1 MGMCENCKYRLF
13 LANAYDM
20 HIDSNDCDKVN
31 THFCEKMQKPDTTV
45 IIDAGCTDKTI
56 YHKGYKDGVKS
67 VEVVRCKDCKY
78 CLETSASSTKIACS
92 KGVNWRAVEPNHYCS
107 YGERKDH
114 EASQD
119 YGGQGSDRYLPGIQA
134 GGWEG
139 IRGKV

>member
-1 MGMCENCKYRLF
+1 MANEKRLID
-13 LANAYDM
+13 ANAVLAG
-20 HIDSNDCDKVN
+20 IDTFMQCYAEKEKELTPFWVKVAIQALEMVRLL
-31 THFCEKMQKPDTTV
+31 TKEMSTV
-45 IIDAGCTDKTI
+45 DA
-56 YHKGYKDGVKS
+56 

-119 YGGQGSDRYLPGIQA
+119 
-134 GGWEG
+134 
-139 IRGKV
+139 